1 MLSKKLIFITL
12 LLGVS
17 QLGPASA
24 QRSSFIDRIVAV
36 VNDDVILSS
45 ELEQEAFA
53 VTDQLRSSNTQ
64 VPSREVLEKQVLERL
79 IMNRLQVQAAR
90 KAGLRV
96 DERALN
102 NAVQGIAAQNQ
113 MSLAQFRN
121 RLEAGGYSYE
131 QFRERIRSQMLIERM
146 HRRHVASKVTI
157 PEREI
162 DNFLA
167 NESRRESADP
177 ELRLAQILFALPD
190 GASADQIDEVR
201 SRAEE
206 ILRRVDAGEDFAEL
220 AVTYSDGRNALE
232 GGVLGWKKASELPSA
247 FASALRG
254 AKEGE
259 VTELVRSGAGFHI
272 IKVVGARSEDR
283 VLIEQTRAQHVLIRP
298 GELATEE
305 EAIRRLEELRER
317 VVNGEEFAGIAR
329 AHSDD
334 RGSALRGGDLGWL
347 NPGDT
352 VPQFERQMNE
362 LRPGEVSEPF
372 RTQFGWHIVQV
383 VERRE
388 HDGTDAVRRT
398 RARDAIRRRK
408 SGEEL
413 QTWQR
418 QLRDEAYV
426 ELRLNQ

>member
-1 MLSKKLIFITL
+1 MFSRTFRFTTLVLCITL
-12 LLGVS
+12 MGS
-17 QLGPASA
+17 ASA
-24 QRSSFIDRIVAV
+24 QRSTFIDRIVAV

-53 VTDQLRSSNTQ
+53 VTDQLRSTNTQ

-79 IMNRLQVQAAR
+79 IMNRLQVQAAQ
-90 KAGLRV
+90 KAGLRI

-102 NAVQGIAAQNQ
+102 NAVQSIAAQNQ
-113 MSLAQFRN
+113 MSLAQFRD
-121 RLEAGGYSYE
+121 RLESGGYNYE
-131 QFRERIRSQMLIERM
+131 HFRERIRSQMLIDRM
-146 HRRHVASKVTI
+146 HRRYVESKVTI

-162 DNFLA
+162 ENFLA
-167 NESRRESADP
+167 NEARREIADP

-190 GASADQIDEVR
+190 GASAGQIDEMR

-206 ILRRVDAGEDFAEL
+206 ILRRVEAGEDFAEL

-232 GGVLGWKKASELPSA
+232 GGVLGWKKASELPNA
-247 FASALRG
+247 FASALQG
-254 AKEGE
+254 AKEE
-259 VTELVRSGAGFHI
+259 DVTDLIRSGAGFHI
-272 IKVVGARSEDR
+272 IKVIGTRSEDR
-283 VLIEQTRAQHVLIRP
+283 VLIEQTRAQHVLVRP

-352 VPQFERQMNE
+352 VPQFERQMND
-362 LRPGEVSEPF
+362 LLPGEVSEPF

-398 RARDAIRRRK
+398 RARNAIRRRK
-408 SGEEL
+408 SDEEL

-418 QLRDEAYV
+418 QLRYEAYV
-426 ELRLNQ
+426 ELRLDQ